1 VAVGADVSIV
11 IDALVT
17 VALGFHLFPALS
29 EMILFITGKDALIP
43 FPLTLIETVPSV
55 VHTTVNVID
64 VPAVAFGY
72 GDPQVAV
79 PELETVCFPQLIRSL
94 KFAVMVTVRDFEG
107 DVE

>member
-11 IDALVT
+11 IDALVN
-17 VALGFHLFPALS
+17 VALGFHLLPTLS
-29 EMILFITGKDALIP
+29 ETMLFMTGKDPLSP

-55 VHTTVNVID
+55 VHTTVNVIE

-79 PELETVCFPQLIRSL
+79 LVFDL
-94 KFAVMVTVRDFEG
+94 
-107 DVE
+107 